1 MGNTMKEP
9 PPLATQLKL
18 RSEPGSNADAIIQ
31 GECYRFT
38 VLTPELIR
46 MEYSEEG
53 YFEDRASQTV
63 VNRNFPV
70 PEFRVIDLGNKLEL
84 ITKRLHLTYDKQPF
98 SRHGLSIR
106 VRNEAGHLM
115 SVWNYGDT
123 VQDLGGTARTLDNAD
138 GAIPLEH
145 GLLSRAGYTLVDDST
160 SLVLEEDGRVELRA
174 LAGLDVYFLDTVMI
188 ICTA

>member
-1 MGNTMKEP
+1 
-9 PPLATQLKL
+9 
-18 RSEPGSNADAIIQ
+18 
-31 GECYRFT
+31 
-38 VLTPELIR
+38 
-46 MEYSEEG
+46 
-53 YFEDRASQTV
+53 
-63 VNRNFPV
+63 
-70 PEFRVIDLGNKLEL
+70 
-84 ITKRLHLTYDKQPF
+84 
-98 SRHGLSIR
+98 
-106 VRNEAGHLM
+106 M